1 MSTLLTSSTS
11 PAAPPVT
18 PKSPIRPHGE
28 FIMAGN
34 LTTTGD
40 PETGMPDAPVSA
52 MPNYARREEVQIMLK
67 KLRDSV
73 SLWKRIPDPS
83 PPGARDS
90 VDRFVLPQ
98 HTMYVK

>member
-11 PAAPPVT
+11 PAVSPVT
-18 PKSPIRPHGE
+18 PGNPIRAHGE

-34 LTTTGD
+34 FTATGD
-40 PETGMPDAPVSA
+40 PETGIPDSPITV
-52 MPNYARREEVQIMLK
+52 MPNYASREEVQIMLK

-73 SLWKRIPDPS
+73 SLWKRIPDP
-83 PPGARDS
+83 PPPVARDT
-90 VDRFVLPQ
+90 VDRLVLPQ